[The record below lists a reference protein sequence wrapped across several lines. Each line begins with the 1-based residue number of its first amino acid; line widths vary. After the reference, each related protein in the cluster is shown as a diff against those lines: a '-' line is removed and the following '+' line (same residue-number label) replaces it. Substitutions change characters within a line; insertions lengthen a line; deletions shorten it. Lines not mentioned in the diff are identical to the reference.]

1 MVRAWRFADKPDLVK
16 VLGRQLPRAAISGA
30 ALLNESEAAKVLAQ
44 PHELVDLPTS
54 DVLTRERN
62 ISGRIASLHPTRGP
76 TSSSG
81 QRTVTVPG
89 RDVGSVYILRFGR
102 RNVRKIGHSYDP
114 SKRTDAFNKN
124 IPHEITG
131 KSWAVFETQP
141 TTSPQLAQEIEQRC
155 INALRAKVSEVKC
168 LPAMSRRR
176 SSAYGAMRSCAQS
189 CPTKSSRQP
198 QIITRTRATA
208 LVHNPPIDTSPA
220 LHPVLVFHVHT
231 RSALRDPHILKP
243 PAARVP

>member
-1 MVRAWRFADKPDLVK
+1 
-16 VLGRQLPRAAISGA
+16 
-30 ALLNESEAAKVLAQ
+30 
-44 PHELVDLPTS
+44 
-54 DVLTRERN
+54 
-62 ISGRIASLHPTRGP
+62 
-76 TSSSG
+76 
-81 QRTVTVPG
+81 VTVPG

-141 TTSPQLAQEIEQRC
+141 TTSPQLAHEIEQRC

-198 QIITRTRATA
+198 QIITRTRAPRWCIIRLST
-208 LVHNPPIDTSPA
+208 
-220 LHPVLVFHVHT
+220 HPLLFT
-231 RSALRDPHILKP
+231 PCLSFMCT
-243 PAARVP
+243 PAAHCAIHIS